1 MPSPDSNEVAIPEC
15 FALLDD
21 CDATVAD
28 RRSRLYTRYAGALLC
43 QHASELKF
51 LLEEMER
58 SLRQGLHA
66 VALFTYELGAEL
78 YGIAPHAADKPLA
91 QILLFE
97 CCERL
102 SAEQTSA
109 WLAEREQPLIDT
121 AGDSR
126 EQYAGIAGTHADVS
140 EAQFADAISRIHGYL
155 EAGDTYQV
163 NYTYRLRFEAYGSVY
178 ALYRRLRS
186 RQPVPYGALISLP
199 DGRAVLSM
207 SPELF
212 IRHEQGELIARPM
225 KGTSAAS
232 GVAEQDA
239 IRAMELAADTK
250 NRAENLM
257 IVDLLRSDLGRVAAI
272 GSVRVPDLFEVKRY
286 SSVLQMT
293 STVCA
298 RLRPEV
304 TLAELL
310 AALYPCGSITGAPK
324 RRTMQIIRE
333 LEPQPRGIYTG
344 AIGWFD
350 KPAARQ
356 GIGNFCLS
364 VPIRTLSLE
373 APGPDGLR
381 KGEMG
386 VGAGIVHDSDAAQE
400 YEECRLKAGF
410 LTGLPNDFDLFETMF
425 ATRSDGCRHL
435 DLHLRR
441 LRSSANFFGFLYDEK
456 YLRKNLEKVCADLPD
471 EGKYRVRLTLKQSG
485 ICDVSSEPLVPGPEL
500 ARILMAPQPAM
511 STALFLRHKT
521 TVRAHYAAAW
531 RTTEMAGAFDTLFYN
546 PHGHLTEGT
555 RSNVFVKI
563 GRRWYTPP
571 LEVGLLPGVMR
582 AVLLADPMWNALER
596 RLTLDDL
603 RLAEE
608 IVVCNALRGVLPAR
622 VDWDTCPRIDS
633 NSDPR

>member
-1 MPSPDSNEVAIPEC
+1 
-15 FALLDD
+15 
-21 CDATVAD
+21 
-28 RRSRLYTRYAGALLC
+28 
-43 QHASELKF
+43 
-51 LLEEMER
+51 
-58 SLRQGLHA
+58 
-66 VALFTYELGAEL
+66 
-78 YGIAPHAADKPLA
+78 
-91 QILLFE
+91 
-97 CCERL
+97 
-102 SAEQTSA
+102 
-109 WLAEREQPLIDT
+109 
-121 AGDSR
+121 
-126 EQYAGIAGTHADVS
+126 
-140 EAQFADAISRIHGYL
+140 
-155 EAGDTYQV
+155 
-163 NYTYRLRFEAYGSVY
+163 
-178 ALYRRLRS
+178 
-186 RQPVPYGALISLP
+186 VPYGALISLP

-232 GVAEQDA
+232 GIAEQDA

-257 IVDLLRSDLGRVAAI
+257 IVDLLRSDLGRVAAV

-286 SSVLQMT
+286 GSVLQMT
-293 STVCA
+293 STVRA

-333 LEPQPRGIYTG
+333 LELQPRGIYTG

-356 GIGNFCLS
+356 DVGGFCLS

-521 TVRAHYAAAW
+521 TVREHYAAAW
-531 RTTEMAGAFDTLFYN
+531 RATEMEGAFDTLFYN
-546 PHGHLTEGT
+546 AQGHLTEGT

-582 AVLLADPMWNALER
+582 AVLLADPMWNASER